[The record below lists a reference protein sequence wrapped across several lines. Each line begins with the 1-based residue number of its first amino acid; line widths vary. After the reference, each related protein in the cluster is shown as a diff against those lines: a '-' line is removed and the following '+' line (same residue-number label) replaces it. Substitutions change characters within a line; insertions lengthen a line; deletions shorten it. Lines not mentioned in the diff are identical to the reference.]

1 MHSGLLQQWF
11 CHCVQV
17 LQSMEWDR
25 NSSDIYLKWIE
36 RHEEKCCKQTF
47 TVQKPWFITRS
58 TCILSCL
65 LFYLLIN
72 TFIHPVIL
80 FCLFACL
87 LFFSFFLWGGG
98 VYFFIL
104 GGGGLIFRQ
113 FYEIL
118 FKEWKTRDE
127 YSCWINFRGA
137 FRLLQTWMMVCC
149 HPRLLCYSNG
159 QCKC

>member
-1 MHSGLLQQWF
+1 MHSVLLQQRF

-47 TVQKPWFITRS
+47 TIQKPWFIIRS

-72 TFIHPVIL
+72 TFVHPVICFV
-80 FCLFACL
+80 FCLFDYL
-87 LFFSFFLWGGG
+87 VFFFSVFLFFF
-98 VYFFIL
+98 L
-104 GGGGLIFRQ
+104 GGGEGIF

-118 FKEWKTRDE
+118 FKEWKTRDD
-127 YSCWINFRGA
+127 YSCWLNFRGA
-137 FRLLQTWMMVCC
+137 FRLLQTGMMVCC

>member
-47 TVQKPWFITRS
+47 TIQKPWFIIRS

-72 TFIHPVIL
+72 TFVHPVIL
-80 FCLFACL
+80 FCFLFVWL
-87 LFFSFFLWGGG
+87 FGVFFFGFSILFFGGG
-98 VYFFIL
+98 E
-104 GGGGLIFRQ
+104 GIF

-118 FKEWKTRDE
+118 FKEWKTRDD
-127 YSCWINFRGA
+127 YSCWLNFRGA
-137 FRLLQTWMMVCC
+137 FRLLQTGMMVCC

>member
-1 MHSGLLQQWF
+1 
-11 CHCVQV
+11 
-17 LQSMEWDR
+17 MEWDR

-72 TFIHPVIL
+72 TFVHPVIL
-80 FCLFACL
+80 FSLFDYL
-87 LFFSFFLWGGG
+87 VFFFGFSIFF
-98 VYFFIL
+98 
-104 GGGGLIFRQ
+104 GGGGEGIF

-118 FKEWKTRDE
+118 FKEWKTRDD
-127 YSCWINFRGA
+127 YSCWLNFRGA